1 MGKIIDLKKLKC
13 NREYY
18 YRNRESILKRKALYH
33 REYYYR
39 NRESIL
45 KRRALYRPIYYER
58 NRQFRKLS
66 PLEKQ
71 QYFEKK
77 YGNQKT

>member
-1 MGKIIDLKKLKC
+1 MGKLIDLKKLKC

-18 YRNRESILKRKALYH
+18 YRNRESILKRQ
-33 REYYYR
+33 
-39 NRESIL
+39 
-45 KRRALYRPIYYER
+45 ALYRTIYYER
-58 NRQFRKLS
+58 NREFRKLS
-66 PLEKQ
+66 TLEKQ